1 MKFPIEMY
9 KIREEDMKIQVPC
22 ERCLEKRII
31 DHTCSKCGGKGVHS
45 KTIKVWKVAPKTVTV
60 EKIDRSDVDKFYGS
74 VQTSYKN
81 GLRYWTSL
89 NDYYNEANMFLHFTK
104 DEAQKEC
111 DCRNADIKEI
121 LNVRAKNQTAYISR
135 DCNGPKAVIELDQKM
150 ANMDSVLQ
158 QLGCSK
164 VIDLLKDSAVK
175 MAMRSA
181 MTTAQAFDKMY
192 SDIVCDMDS
201 KGVVKAYLY
210 MN

>member
-1 MKFPIEMY
+1 MY
-9 KIREEDMKIQVPC
+9 RIRDEETKIVVPC
-22 ERCLEKRII
+22 ERCLEKGII
-31 DHTCSKCGGKGVHS
+31 DRTCSKCGGKGVHS
-45 KTIKVWKVAPKTVTV
+45 KTIKVWNVAPKTVTV
-60 EKIDRSDVDKFYGS
+60 DKIDRSDVDKFYGS
-74 VQTSYKN
+74 IQISYKN
-81 GLRYWTSL
+81 GLRYWTGL
-89 NDYYNEANMFLHFTK
+89 NDCYNEANMYLHFTK

-111 DCRNADIKEI
+111 DTRNVDIKEI
-121 LNVRAKNQTAYISR
+121 LKVRTKNQTASISR
-135 DCNGPKAVIELDQKM
+135 DCNIPKAAIELDQKL

-175 MAMRSA
+175 IAMRST
-181 MTTAQAFDKMY
+181 MTTEQAFDKMY

>member
-9 KIREEDMKIQVPC
+9 KIREEDLKIQVPC
-22 ERCLEKRII
+22 ERCLEKGIV
-31 DHTCSKCGGKGVHS
+31 DHTCFKCGGKGVHS

-74 VQTSYKN
+74 IQTSYKN

-89 NDYYNEANMFLHFTK
+89 NDYYNEANMFLHFTIE
-104 DEAQKEC
+104 EAQKEC
-111 DCRNADIKEI
+111 DTRNVGFKNI
-121 LNVRAKNQTAYISR
+121 LNVRARNQTAI
-135 DCNGPKAVIELDQKM
+135 NIPKTEIELDQKM

-164 VIDLLKDSAVK
+164 VIDLLKDSAAK
-175 MAMRSA
+175 IAMRSA
-181 MTTAQAFDKMY
+181 ITTAQAFDRMY
-192 SDIVCDMDS
+192 SDIINNVDS
-201 KGVVKAYLY
+201 KMAIKAYLY

>member
-9 KIREEDMKIQVPC
+9 KIREVDMKIQVPC
-22 ERCLEKRII
+22 ERCLEKGII

-45 KTIKVWKVAPKTVTV
+45 KTIKVWKVASKTVTV

-74 VQTSYKN
+74 FQTSYKN

-111 DCRNADIKEI
+111 DTRNVDIKNI
-121 LNVRAKNQTAYISR
+121 LDVRAKNQTAI
-135 DCNGPKAVIELDQKM
+135 NIPKTSVELDHKM

-164 VIDLLKDSAVK
+164 VIDLLIDSASK
-175 MAMRSA
+175 IAMRSPI
-181 MTTAQAFDKMY
+181 TTAQAFDKMY
-192 SDIVCDMDS
+192 SDIISDKDS
-201 KGVVKAYLY
+201 KSVIKTYLY

>member
-22 ERCLEKRII
+22 ERCLEKGIV

-111 DCRNADIKEI
+111 DTRNVGIKNI
-121 LNVRAKNQTAYISR
+121 LNVRAKNQTAI
-135 DCNGPKAVIELDQKM
+135 NITKTAIELDQKM

-164 VIDLLKDSAVK
+164 VIDLLKDSAAK
-175 MAMRSA
+175 IAMRSTI
-181 MTTAQAFDKMY
+181 TTAQAFDRMY
-192 SDIVCDMDS
+192 SDIINNVDS
-201 KGVVKAYLY
+201 KTTIKAYLY

>member
-22 ERCLEKRII
+22 ERCLEKGII

-74 VQTSYKN
+74 FQTSYKN

-89 NDYYNEANMFLHFTK
+89 NDYYNEVNMFLHFTK

-111 DCRNADIKEI
+111 DKRNKNIKVLLDIYKKNNSVASPTKLDHSTTDDNNQKEELDSLIKRLTYSDPSFTQYLRDTGYTVCR
-121 LNVRAKNQTAYISR
+121 
-135 DCNGPKAVIELDQKM
+135 IEL
-150 ANMDSVLQ
+150 
-158 QLGCSK
+158 
-164 VIDLLKDSAVK
+164 I
-175 MAMRSA
+175 
-181 MTTAQAFDKMY
+181 
-192 SDIVCDMDS
+192 
-201 KGVVKAYLY
+201 
-210 MN
+210 